1 LAKNSCFISPSCP
14 VCNQNLDEVG
24 DAQAQETH
32 VKQCLEGNS
41 GTPQSDEPQPAK
53 YLVYRLP
60 AESALLG
67 MECMSH
73 FSWRNIKGQHLT
85 ILQGVICLE
94 EFIKGNLI
102 CNIQSEIVCKF
113 ISSSG
118 STVARLSCFCSFHSG
133 EFLVYILAI
142 LV

>member
-1 LAKNSCFISPSCP
+1 MAKYSCLLSCP
-14 VCNQNLDEVG
+14 VCNQNLDEIG

-41 GTPQSDEPQPAK
+41 GAPQSDNPQPAK

-67 MECMSH
+67 MECELHLYWSTKMIK
-73 FSWRNIKGQHLT
+73 RNST
-85 ILQGVICLE
+85 LQGVICLE
-94 EFIKGNLI
+94 EFMKGNSHYSKWSCVQIL
-102 CNIQSEIVCKF
+102 F
-113 ISSSG
+113 PSG

-133 EFLVYILAI
+133 KLLVY
-142 LV
+142 